1 MSDSDKILTE
11 AKERYKS
18 DGDVRNLLL
27 FLHRNGFSQGLSTV
41 FLISLG
47 LGETNHCRDIVLA
60 SGFWSDQSQ

>member
-1 MSDSDKILTE
+1 MSDSDKILAE

-60 SGFWSDQSQ
+60 SGFWNHQSQ